1 MRVYELHRGEGFD
14 APITI
19 EADFYDLDS
28 MAGSVHVTFLSKVG
42 SQTFRANDGEPME
55 LSQSDPVATYSV
67 ARGWHVAEKV
77 GSIMSDVDAILRG
90 AKS

>member
-1 MRVYELHRGEGFD
+1 MRVYELYRGEGFM

-19 EADFYDLDS
+19 EADFYDIDALDNC
-28 MAGSVHVTFLSKVG
+28 VCITFLSKVG

-67 ARGWHVAEKV
+67 SRGWHVAEKV